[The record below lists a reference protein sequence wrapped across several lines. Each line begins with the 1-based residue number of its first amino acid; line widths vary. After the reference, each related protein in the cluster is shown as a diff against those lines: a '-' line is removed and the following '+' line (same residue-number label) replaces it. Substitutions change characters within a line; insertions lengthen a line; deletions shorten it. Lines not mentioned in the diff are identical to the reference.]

1 MLIPPL
7 RASRVIGEPLRSLF
21 FIIGK
26 ANLEGEMEALPTPF
40 LRGSGVLYRNEGS
53 KLHPRVEAGA
63 LDRGGSGFLRTLA

>member
-26 ANLEGEMEALPTPF
+26 ANLEGEREALPTPL

-63 LDRGGSGFLRTLA
+63 LDRGSLAS